1 MRSVLALAATTVL
14 IAAAPAPMA
23 APTPVPVPTASAPT
37 GATPVD
43 PAESESDADADS
55 ALAPI
60 VPARP
65 QSTVPPF
72 APRFSDQPTVALP
85 AGWIVISHD
94 RAWAGLIKAT
104 PDHRQEARWA
114 YARSQIGLGRGAEAL
129 GVLEVMRQDEP
140 DIVLVPSYQLALGAT
155 LTLLHR
161 PSGAVVA
168 LSGDALL
175 TNPEACAWRMLA
187 LSEGALAG
195 QAVAQVQCAL
205 PALNARH
212 GTARAPFLLA
222 VARSAATL
230 GKPAAT
236 LQLLRTLPASDPAAN
251 LLRGRATLALGQ
263 GPEGELLL
271 ARVAAS
277 GDVAQRLDS
286 ALSLLENAVAQG
298 TARRDLPEKL
308 RHIRFVWRGGD
319 IESRALLLSYRV
331 ARHRGDLRG
340 TLDAGATLFRYFGG
354 GSDRVALVAE
364 LQTTLTAALA
374 PDNPM
379 PLDQIA
385 GLYWDYRDLSPAG
398 AGGDLLVAHF
408 ADRLQAA
415 GLYDRAA
422 ELLDHQ
428 LMVRTQDIAQG
439 PLSARVA
446 SLFIL
451 AGKPA
456 RALEAIRATEANAY
470 PDTMLW
476 DRHRVEAVALDQL
489 GRTNEAMAVLQEVPD
504 GPAIRGELYWKR
516 RDWKALAA
524 VTEPTLTGAEQMT
537 EVVQAKVLRYAIALA
552 MLGREDALAR
562 LHDRYAAAFS
572 KLPTAAAFEAL
583 TAAIGAIDPATVS
596 AAMAA
601 IPSASPAGDIANLV
615 DAAPTPSGPTG

>member
-1 MRSVLALAATTVL
+1 MRSVLTLAATTAL
-14 IAAAPAPMA
+14 IAASPVPGTVPSPV
-23 APTPVPVPTASAPT
+23 APTSVAA
-37 GATPVD
+37 AVD
-43 PAESESDADADS
+43 PALSESDADADS
-55 ALAPI
+55 AIAPI
-60 VPARP
+60 VPVRTPSAI
-65 QSTVPPF
+65 VPF
-72 APRFSDQPTVALP
+72 APKFSDLP
-85 AGWIVISHD
+85 AVTAPSGWIVISHD
-94 RAWAGLIKAT
+94 QAWAGLIAAT
-104 PDHRQEARWA
+104 PAGRQEARWA
-114 YARSQIGLGRGAEAL
+114 YARSQIGNGRAAEAL

-140 DIVLVPSYQLALGAT
+140 DIVLVPSFQLALGAT

-161 PSGAVVA
+161 PAAAVAA
-168 LSGDALL
+168 LSTDALA
-175 TNPEACAWRMLA
+175 NNAEACAWRMLA
-187 LSEGALAG
+187 LSEGNLPG
-195 QAVAQVQCAL
+195 QAAQQVQCAL

-212 GTARAPFLLA
+212 RAARAPFLLA
-222 VARSAATL
+222 IARSAAML

-236 LQLLRTLPASDPAAN
+236 LQLLKALAASDPAAN
-251 LLRGRATLALGQ
+251 LLRGRAELALGQ
-263 GPEGELLL
+263 SAEGALLL
-271 ARVAAS
+271 GRAATS
-277 GDVAQRLDS
+277 GDREQRLDS
-286 ALSLLENAVAQG
+286 QLSLLEDAVARG
-298 TARRDLPEKL
+298 TAQRDVQAKL

-319 IESRALLLSYRV
+319 IERRALLLSYRV
-331 ARHRGDLRG
+331 AREHHDLRG
-340 TLDAGATLFRYFGG
+340 TLDAGATLFRYFDGG
-354 GSDRVALVAE
+354 PGRGTLVTE
-364 LQTTLTAALA
+364 LQATITAALA

-398 AGGDLLVAHF
+398 AGGDLLVVQF

-470 PDTMLW
+470 PDAMLW

-489 GRTNEAMAVLQEVPD
+489 GRTNEALAVLQEVPD
-504 GPAIRGELYWKR
+504 GLAIRGELYWKR
-516 RDWKALAA
+516 RDWKSLAA
-524 VTEPTLTGAEQMT
+524 VTEATLTGTEPMT

-562 LHDRYAAAFS
+562 LHDRYAAAFRT
-572 KLPTAAAFEAL
+572 LPTAAAFEAL

-596 AAMAA
+596 AAMSA

-615 DAAPTPSGPTG
+615 DAAPAPSGPTG